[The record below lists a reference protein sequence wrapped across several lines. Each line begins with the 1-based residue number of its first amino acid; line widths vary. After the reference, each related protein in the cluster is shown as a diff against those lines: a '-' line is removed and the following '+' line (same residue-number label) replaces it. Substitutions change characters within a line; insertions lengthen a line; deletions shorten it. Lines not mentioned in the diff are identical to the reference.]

1 MYAFQKVNN
10 PNVPTAGIALI
21 LRGSYT
27 QNAQVSSQSFW
38 KYGGSLQ
45 LYIPLFYKFSIA
57 TSGAVE
63 TVDGKP
69 EFYQYPSIG
78 GGQNL
83 RGFQIQRFYGK
94 TAFYNSNEL
103 RFISNVKS
111 YLFNGKAG
119 LLAFFDDGR
128 VWMPGETSNTL
139 HTGYGGGIFLAPFD
153 LVAAEVTYGFSREDN
168 LLQFRF
174 NVKL

>member
-1 MYAFQKVNN
+1 MNTEVKDRKRFWHTVQLDMDANLRPKLPAGVIGPFVNSSFSD
-10 PNVPTAGIALI
+10 VTAMIIA
-21 LRGSYT
+21 
-27 QNAQVSSQSFW
+27 VSSPNRS
-38 KYGGSLQ
+38 Y
-45 LYIPLFYKFSIA
+45 A
-57 TSGAVE
+57 E
-63 TVDGKP
+63 
-69 EFYQYPSIG
+69 G

-83 RGFQIQRFYGK
+83 RGFQRQRFYGK

-111 YLFNGKAG
+111 YLYNGKAG
-119 LLAFFDDGR
+119 LFAFVDDGR

-139 HTGYGGGIFLAPFD
+139 HVGYGGGIFLAPFN
-153 LVAAEVTYGFSREDN
+153 LVSAEVTYGFSREDN